1 MEKIIC
7 PKCGKDFTIDEASYA
22 AIEKQVRD
30 KIFEK
35 EIEQRMKAAE
45 AQFNAEKEAIRK
57 DAEKQAIENQNKLQQ
72 EKLASENELQKQ
84 IIELNAKIQQ
94 SDSAQQLAV
103 QKAEA
108 DKDKTIADLDK
119 QILLL
124 KANAE
129 TAKQKAQSELEK
141 VKNETELQIA
151 SLNQQHESELKDKD
165 LTIAYYKELKSK
177 MTTKMVGET
186 LEQHCELT
194 FNSARAMGFEK
205 AYFEKDNDA
214 SGGSKGDYIFRD
226 YTENGLEYVSI
237 MFEMKNENDE
247 TKTKHKN
254 EDFFTKLDKDRTE
267 KGCEYAVLVSTLEPD
282 SDFYNAG
289 IVDVSYKYSK
299 MYVVRPQCFL
309 PIITLLRNAAR
320 HSAQYKSELAQMRT
334 QNVDVTNFENE
345 LLKFQEAF
353 GKNYGLASKKF
364 NEAIEGI
371 DKTIKHL
378 ENVKAALTSS
388 ENNLRLAN
396 DKAQDLSIKKLT
408 KNNPTM
414 TQKFADA
421 KAAQSAE

>member
-1 MEKIIC
+1 METIKC
-7 PKCGKDFTIDEASYA
+7 PKCGEIFTIDEASYA

-30 KIFEK
+30 DIFEK
-35 EIEQRMKAAE
+35 EIKLRMKALE
-45 AQFNAEKEAIRK
+45 AQFNAEKEAIRME
-57 DAEKQAIENQNKLQQ
+57 A
-72 EKLASENELQKQ
+72 EKLASESQSRLQQERLASENDLQKQ
-84 IIELNAKIQQ
+84 IIELKAKIQQ
-94 SDSAQQLAV
+94 SDSAQQLAI

-119 QILLL
+119 QISLL

-129 TAKQKAQSELEK
+129 SAMQQAQMELDK

-151 SLNQQHESELKDKD
+151 SLKQQHDSELKGKD
-165 LTIAYYKELKSK
+165 EMIAHYKDLKSK

-186 LEQHCELT
+186 LEQHCEQV
-194 FNSARAMGFEK
+194 FNSARAMGFPN

-214 SGGSKGDYIFRD
+214 SGGSKGDYIFREPME
-226 YTENGLEYVSI
+226 ENQESVSI

-254 EDFFTKLDKDRTE
+254 EDFFAKLDKDRTA

-282 SDFYNAG
+282 NDFYNAG
-289 IVDVSYKYSK
+289 IVDVSYKYPK

-309 PIITLLRNAAR
+309 PIITILRNAAR
-320 HSAQYKSELAQMRT
+320 HSAQYKSELAQMRA
-334 QNVDVTNFENE
+334 QNVDVTNFEDE

-364 NEAIEGI
+364 NEAIEEI

-378 ENVKAALTSS
+378 ESVKAALTSS

-396 DKAQDLSIKKLT
+396 NKAQDLSIKKLT
-408 KNNPTM
+408 KGNPTM
-414 TQKFADA
+414 TQKFKEA
-421 KAAQSAE
+421 KAAQTAK